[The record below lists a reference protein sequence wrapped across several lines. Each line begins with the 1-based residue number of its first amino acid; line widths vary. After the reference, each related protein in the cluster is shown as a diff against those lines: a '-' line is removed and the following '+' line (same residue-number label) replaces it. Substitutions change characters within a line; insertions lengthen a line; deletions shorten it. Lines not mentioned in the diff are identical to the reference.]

1 MARQRVFSGA
11 GAEAL
16 VGYCR
21 ALKTGDRIFVSG
33 TASLKEDGAVHA
45 PGDAYAQTRYC
56 LERIEQ
62 ALAEFGAA
70 LSDIVRIRMFVTD
83 ISRWSEFGKA
93 HREIFADHPPAA
105 CMVEIGSLG
114 IPELLIE
121 IEADAVVDS

>member
-1 MARQRVFSGA
+1 MARQRVFSGVP
-11 GAEAL
+11 AEAL

-45 PGDAYAQTRYC
+45 PGDAYAQTRHC
-56 LERIEQ
+56 FERIEQ
-62 ALAEFGAA
+62 ALVELGAA
-70 LSDIVRIRMFVTD
+70 LSDVVRIRMFVTD

-93 HREIFADHPPAA
+93 HSEIFADHPPTV
-105 CMVEIGSLG
+105 CMVEVGSLG
-114 IPELLIE
+114 LPGLLIE